1 GLEGLMA
8 SVRRNERFVEHERGV
23 LKTRV
28 EVAVQPLVGRLAHW
42 QTAVLVLTE
51 VRLGPLE
58 LGDLRLWRNLWPG
71 LHPHVA
77 VGSRVGSAGT
87 ERFERIDDER
97 KRVKINTNF
106 FARFRGGKRAQRGHG
121 ENRFAPAERL
131 HSQP

>member
-58 LGDLRLWRNLWPG
+58 LGDLRLWRTLWPG

-77 VGSRVGSAGT
+77 VGSRIGSAGT

-97 KRVKINTNF
+97 KRLKINTNF
-106 FARFRGGKRAQRGHG
+106 FDRFRGGKVVGSGRG
-121 ENRFAPAERL
+121 EDALALIERS
-131 HSQP
+131 HCEP